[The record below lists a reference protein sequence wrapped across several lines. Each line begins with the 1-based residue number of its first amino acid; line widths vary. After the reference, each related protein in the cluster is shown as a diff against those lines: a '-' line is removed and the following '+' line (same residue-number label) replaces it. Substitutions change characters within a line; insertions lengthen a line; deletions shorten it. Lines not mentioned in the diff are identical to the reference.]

1 MGLMGK
7 LRVVVVK
14 KTTVRKERE
23 DFDEHDG
30 GEGRWHRPAR
40 VDRIIENGKEY
51 RTVSYDETRPI
62 DDLLPDE
69 AKKQDTSEASKQLDY
84 VLILNFGTPVPKPQ

>member
-14 KTTVRKERE
+14 KTTVHKERE
-23 DFDEHDG
+23 DRDDDSDDRRFRRP
-30 GEGRWHRPAR
+30 GRI
-40 VDRIIENGKEY
+40 DRIIENGKEY

-69 AKKQDTSEASKQLDY
+69 TKKQDTSELSKQLDY
-84 VLILNFGTPVPKPQ
+84 VLILNFGTPIPKS